1 MKDKYLQQTN
11 NNSGRKLLMKLNNQ
25 KMIDYYNQKGD
36 QNLDISQ
43 LVNATS
49 VNLDLS
55 QSKKAKQRGGGI
67 LSKNHLKITA

>member
-36 QNLDISQ
+36 QNLDIS
-43 LVNATS
+43 
-49 VNLDLS
+49 
-55 QSKKAKQRGGGI
+55 
-67 LSKNHLKITA
+67 